1 MMENCPGLIKMS
13 LMIKKHLLAFI
24 ILCGASF
31 STFAVSL
38 EEELELGAQEH
49 RKILAQYGVYRDKE
63 LKT

>member
-31 STFAVSL
+31 RS
-38 EEELELGAQEH
+38 EERRVG
-49 RKILAQYGVYRDKE
+49 KE
-63 LKT
+63 CRSPWVADH